1 MLKSRWLSLL
11 AAAFSALMATASVAQ
26 PSYPDKPVRVVVG
39 FPAGTAT
46 DILSRIYV
54 AKLNEEFGGRFVV
67 ENMPGAATNTA
78 AAMVARAEPDGYTL
92 FVASNVQ
99 TISMSLFQRLRYQ
112 FPGDFALISL
122 LVSTPTLLVVGP
134 GVKANSVLE
143 LVEAA
148 KAKPGELTYGSAGV
162 GTGPQLAAELLA
174 MHTGTKFTHVP
185 YKGTNEAV
193 GDLLTGRIAML
204 FAAAPVVA
212 GFIADGRLKALAVTS
227 AKRTS
232 IAPDLVTVAEAGV
245 PGFDVTLWFGLVA
258 PKGTPPHIVN
268 LLASRIEAIQ
278 KGPDIR
284 QQLLKVGG
292 EPVIGSGPAFAAFVE
307 SDIPKWKKAID
318 HSGMKIE

>member
-1 MLKSRWLSLL
+1 VLKHRLLSLL
-11 AAAFSALMATASVAQ
+11 VAAVAATIASASPAQ
-26 PSYPDKPVRVVVG
+26 QSYPDKPVRVVVG

-46 DILSRIYV
+46 DILSRLYV

-67 ENMPGAATNTA
+67 ENMPGAATNNA
-78 AAMVARAEPDGYTL
+78 AAMVARAEPDGHTL
-92 FVASNVQ
+92 FVASNAQ
-99 TISMSLFQRLRYQ
+99 SISVSLFQRLRYE
-112 FPGDFALISL
+112 FPGDFAPIAL
-122 LVSTPTLLVVGP
+122 LVSSPTLLVVGP
-134 GVKANSVLE
+134 GLKVNNVLE
-143 LVEAA
+143 LVAAA

-174 MHTGTKFTHVP
+174 MHTATKFTHVP

-193 GDLLTGRIAML
+193 GDLLTGRISML

-232 IAPDLVTVAEAGV
+232 IAPDLMTVAESGV

-258 PKGTPPHIVN
+258 PKGTSPHIVN

-278 KGPDIR
+278 KGPDIK
-284 QQLLKVGG
+284 QQLAKIGG
-292 EPVIGSGPAFAAFVE
+292 EPLIGSGAEFAAFIVN
-307 SDIPKWKKAID
+307 DIPKWKKAVD
-318 HSGMKIE
+318 HSGMKVE